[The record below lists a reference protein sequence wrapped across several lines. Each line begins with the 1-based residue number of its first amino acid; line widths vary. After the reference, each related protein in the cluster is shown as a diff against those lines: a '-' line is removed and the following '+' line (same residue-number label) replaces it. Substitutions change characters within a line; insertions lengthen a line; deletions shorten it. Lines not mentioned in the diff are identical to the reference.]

1 MTKTATVDVDE
12 LEDFDVEDLDEEK
25 PAKSEKKVAPAADD
39 DEDSDE
45 DEPVEEKPAKK
56 AKAVAKVEK
65 KPAKKADEDDD
76 LSEDSESDDDED
88 SDEDESEDED
98 TEEETTD
105 VLDPEDDDDEDV
117 EVEEK
122 PAKKAKK
129 VDAKVNGKKAKATLI
144 TDKDDDGSDGKFQP
158 DKAAKEIAALSS
170 ELNKSWLKT
179 SVKMGAIFKKA
190 ARHFKKDR
198 EEFTK
203 WVTEYT
209 GMSYGSA
216 RFYIQVSKTLGEHL
230 PKLLECPNFGSGH
243 AKVLVTLKKPQLI
256 EEFLDQEKYKIR
268 KNEFELAELSADQLT
283 EVVDKFKNAKGMKK
297 KEDKSPKS
305 KFLRYVS
312 RTLGFVNKSW
322 DEFRDYSGKELIAK
336 KDLTETEV
344 KTVAAFVTRFEEAYA
359 CVQKLK
365 LKYKLTAKKAEAAAA
380 ADDDTDDDAE

>member
-1 MTKTATVDVDE
+1 MATKTVDVDE

-25 PAKSEKKVAPAADD
+25 PAKSEKKAAPAADD
-39 DEDSDE
+39 DDDSDE
-45 DEPVEEKPAKK
+45 DEPEEKPAKK
-56 AKAVAKVEK
+56 AKAEKVVIKAEK
-65 KPAKKADEDDD
+65 KPAKPAKVDEDDD
-76 LSEDSESDDDED
+76 LSEDSESDDED
-88 SDEDESEDED
+88 SDDESEDEE
-98 TEEETTD
+98 TEDSDEGSAD
-105 VLDPEDDDDEDV
+105 ILDSDDDDDEDV
-117 EVEEK
+117 VEEK
-122 PAKKAKK
+122 PAKKSKK
-129 VDAKVNGKKAKATLI
+129 VDAKINGKKTKATLI

-179 SVKMGAIFKKA
+179 SVKMGSIFKKA

-198 EEFTK
+198 EEFTS

-243 AKVLVTLKKPQLI
+243 AKVLVTLKKPALI

-283 EVVDKFKNAKGMKK
+283 ECVDKFKNAKGMKK
-297 KEDKSPKS
+297 KEDKSPKT

-336 KDLTETEV
+336 KELTETEV
-344 KTVAAFVTRFEEAYA
+344 ETVAAFVTRFEEAYQ

-380 ADDDTDDDAE
+380 DDDAE